1 MQRVGYLFDDLLQYE
16 NLLIAFKKAR
26 KGTKTGESLKFEYN
40 LEREL
45 LKLKKEILENKYEPK
60 SYKYFTI
67 KDLKKREV
75 SVAAFRDRVVHHLVV
90 AKLEPIFERIFI
102 FDSYAK

>member
-45 LKLKKEILENKYEPK
+45 LKLKKKYLRINMSQNLINILL
-60 SYKYFTI
+60 
-67 KDLKKREV
+67 LK
-75 SVAAFRDRVVHHLVV
+75 
-90 AKLEPIFERIFI
+90 I
-102 FDSYAK
+102 